1 MKKKK
6 SKNKASSYRATFH
19 LHLGYVLQ
27 CTSRL
32 QVSVVVCEEVGHKP
46 SIVPTLSFVLRNHS
60 GFTEDCTFCV
70 ERNINEL
77 FEVHECSS

>member
-1 MKKKK
+1 M
-6 SKNKASSYRATFH
+6 
-19 LHLGYVLQ
+19 
-27 CTSRL
+27 
-32 QVSVVVCEEVGHKP
+32 SVVVCEEVGHKP
-46 SIVPTLSFVLRNHS
+46 SIVPTLSFVLRRNHS